1 MSNESPKNCQ
11 NSKLLQKNDSP
22 KKTKLNN
29 NELKSNMSSNENT
42 NVVLD
47 ETKDS
52 ENIQKLNKTIAK
64 EDSGALDS
72 EQSPD
77 VESFEPNLKSW
88 KWDKDFSLVRNAN
101 NYSSKGSK
109 SSSTSYKVIRK
120 FVPPSASEIFT
131 NQMISKK
138 NDQNSST
145 NINSKVDTTKQM
157 KALATSKL
165 TDNLK
170 SLSEEISQS
179 ERGVAPWMPK
189 PKQLKDKA
197 LNKKIADGLEFLNA
211 IRKFYIYKS
220 IQIFDSK

>member
-1 MSNESPKNCQ
+1 MSNESTKNSQ
-11 NSKLLQKNDSP
+11 NSKLLQKNGSP
-22 KKTKLNN
+22 QKTKSNN
-29 NELKSNMSSNENT
+29 NELKTNMSSSENT
-42 NVVLD
+42 NVVLN

-52 ENIQKLNKTIAK
+52 EDIQKFNETIAK
-64 EDSGALDS
+64 EDS

-77 VESFEPNLKSW
+77 VESSKS
-88 KWDKDFSLVRNAN
+88 DKDFSLVRNTN
-101 NYSSKGSK
+101 NNSSKGSQL
-109 SSSTSYKVIRK
+109 SSTSYKVIRK
-120 FVPPSASEIFT
+120 FVPPSASEMLT

-145 NINSKVDTTKQM
+145 NINSKVDTTKQT

-170 SLSEEISQS
+170 PLSEEISQS

>member
-1 MSNESPKNCQ
+1 MSNESPKNSQ
-11 NSKLLQKNDSP
+11 NSKLLQKNGSLQ
-22 KKTKLNN
+22 KTKSNN
-29 NELKSNMSSNENT
+29 NELKSNMSSSENT
-42 NVVLD
+42 NLVLN

-52 ENIQKLNKTIAK
+52 ENIQKFNKTIAK
-64 EDSGALDS
+64 ENSEALDS

-77 VESFEPNLKSW
+77 VESFEPNLKSS
-88 KWDKDFSLVRNAN
+88 KSDKDFSLVRNTN
-101 NYSSKGSK
+101 NNSSKGSL

-120 FVPPSASEIFT
+120 FVPPSASEMFT

-138 NDQNSST
+138 NDQNS
-145 NINSKVDTTKQM
+145 KVDTTKQT

-170 SLSEEISQS
+170 SLSEEISES
-179 ERGVAPWMPK
+179 ERGVAAWMPK

-197 LNKKIADGLEFLNA
+197 LNKKIVDGLEFLNA